1 MIKII
6 ANRKIWFTFSS
17 LTIIASIFFLIVF
30 GLKLGLDFTG
40 GTLLEVKF
48 EAQLP
53 SPQEVNFVLA
63 PLEVGE
69 ALIQTTEENG
79 IILRAQTI
87 DEAKHQ
93 EILRVLKDNF
103 GNILELRFES
113 IGPVLGEELKKK
125 SLGALLLVF
134 LAITLY
140 VAWSF
145 RRVAKPV
152 SSWVYGVVTLITAFH
167 DVIIPLGLFA
177 LLGRVLNVEIGSS
190 YVAAILTIMGYS
202 INDTIVVLDRVRENL
217 TRQSGDFEGVV
228 EQSVKQTLVRSV
240 NTSVTTSLA
249 LIAIFFFGGESLK
262 WFSLALIVGIATGTY
277 SSIFIASPLLVV
289 WDKWK
294 RK

>member
-6 ANRKIWFTFSS
+6 ANRKIWFSFSAAI
-17 LTIIASIFFLIVF
+17 IIASIFFLVVF

-40 GTLLEVKF
+40 GTLLEVRF
-48 EAQLP
+48 ESRIP
-53 SPQEVNFVLA
+53 SPQEVNSVLV

-69 ALIQTTEENG
+69 ALIQTTDENG
-79 IILRAQTI
+79 IILRAKAI

-103 GNILELRFES
+103 GSTDEFRFES

-125 SLGALLLVF
+125 SIGALLLVF

-140 VAWSF
+140 IAWSF
-145 RRVAKPV
+145 RRVSKPV
-152 SSWVYGVVTLITAFH
+152 SAWVYGVVTLITAFH

-190 YVAAILTIMGYS
+190 YVAAILTVMGYS

-217 TRQSGDFEGVV
+217 TRQSGDFEEVV
-228 EQSVKQTLVRSV
+228 EHSVKQTLARSI
-240 NTSVTTSLA
+240 NTSITTSLA

-289 WDKWK
+289 WEKYR